1 MKYSKY
7 IITLLLCSG
16 LLFVSTCGGGGET
29 LRHYPVKKKSNYG
42 NKKISRF
49 RDLVAPC
56 PSLVLEAWKKWDNRS
71 DYRVYTPTEKEK
83 DLIEVDL
90 LKLPPLTRR
99 VLKKKLLGIFFISNV
114 IGSGITDWVLDS
126 RGNIYCYMIFNPIVL
141 KKNMSELITW
151 KEQTC
156 YRDNSGDETVEIS
169 VTTRER
175 GFFYIALHESTHV
188 VDYVQQI
195 TPFTEEGVKKFYPR
209 VPASTPF
216 TKGTWCSLKKTCR
229 TFPFRKKVRFYGLG
243 GPPMAERRDARK
255 LYDALM
261 GSPFFSLYGSMN
273 WAEDLAE
280 FLTFYHL
287 TQKMGLTYRIS
298 VKKGGK
304 EVYSCEPA
312 ANPLVKKRFKTME
325 VFYR

>member
-1 MKYSKY
+1 MKYFNY
-7 IITLLLCSG
+7 IIA
-16 LLFVSTCGGGGET
+16 LLFCSSLFLVSTCSGSGEV
-29 LRHYPVKKKSNYG
+29 RRDYPVKKKSNYG
-42 NKKISRF
+42 NKKISRLGE
-49 RDLVAPC
+49 LVAPC

-71 DYRVYTPTEKEK
+71 DYRVYNPTEKERA
-83 DLIEVDL
+83 LIEADL
-90 LKLPPLTRR
+90 LRLPPLTRR
-99 VLKKKLLGIFFISNV
+99 IMKKKLLGIFFITNV

-141 KKNMSELITW
+141 KKNMSELITL

-156 YRDNSGDETVEIS
+156 YRGDSGDETVEITVS
-169 VTTRER
+169 SRER

-195 TPFTEEGVKKFYPR
+195 TPYTEKEVKIFYSR
-209 VPASTPF
+209 VPESTPF
-216 TKGTWCSLKKTCR
+216 TRGTWCSLKKTCR

-243 GPPMAERRDARK
+243 GPPMADRRDAPK
-255 LYDALM
+255 LYSDLM
-261 GSPFFSLYGSMN
+261 KSSFFSLYGSMN

-287 TQKMGLTYRIS
+287 THKMGLTYRIS

-312 ANPLVKKRFKTME
+312 TNPLVQKRYKSME
-325 VFYR
+325 IFYR